1 MLNIHRLIYR
11 SPDIAWNTTT
21 THLLFIIHLG
31 FAPQSIRIQ
40 AAKVL
45 DDILMMVPRNLNSS
59 GGTQAEVQR
68 RVLTVLAQQVIPD
81 STLPFYQ
88 QTSTSVELRKMGLE
102 TLHQILQAA
111 GHTLVTGWEII
122 FQMLESVCRPT
133 SGNVSVSERGPT
145 QSLKSQSTD
154 SMSILSSPPSPVVRT
169 KPLPLGLGNP
179 TERSYSGL
187 VKIAF
192 QSLTL
197 VCDSIALLSP
207 EHLRLCISTL
217 GHFGHQ
223 ADTNIALTAAASLLW
238 SVSDAIQSKR
248 KNVDEEP
255 EYSEL
260 WMFLLL
266 EVLGLCT
273 DSRAEVRDGAIQTL
287 FRTMQLYGATLSLE
301 TWDQCIWKV
310 TFPLVDSLTAEI
322 RRFSESGN
330 GEERSWDE
338 SKTLALHSIGSIFTD
353 FLVAKIM
360 LLDSFSN
367 AWDVFVGHIE
377 EAVLLDNRNVSAPA
391 LRSLEKGVNAFTG
404 VEGLLRVRISESLE
418 RVWKGVDLIGT
429 AVTRRNTAQED
440 VENSPHQ
447 PFTQESL
454 MAYVDVIQCTRKT
467 SRSADGK
474 EWDLARLTRLVEILK
489 GSSCLFVPSTDYAA
503 YRTLPGVITYP
514 ESPDYRPDVDALSP
528 VQVSLYRIV
537 ALFVLNLLP
546 GRCDGHD
553 LWN

>member
-21 THLLFIIHLG
+21 SHLLLIIHLG
-31 FAPQSIRIQ
+31 FAPQAIRIQ
-40 AAKVL
+40 AGKVL
-45 DDILMMVPRNLNSS
+45 DEILLMVPRNLSNSPS
-59 GGTQAEVQR
+59 IQADVQR
-68 RVLTVLAQQVIPD
+68 RVLDVLAQQVIPD
-81 STLPFYQ
+81 SALPLHQ
-88 QTSTSVELRKMGLE
+88 QTSTSLELRKMGLE

-122 FQMLESVCRPT
+122 FQMLESVCRPAFST
-133 SGNVSVSERGPT
+133 SSILEHHPAQSVKF
-145 QSLKSQSTD
+145 QSAD
-154 SMSILSSPPSPVVRT
+154 SVSILSGPPSPAVRT

-179 TERSYSGL
+179 TEKSYSSL

-197 VCDSIALLSP
+197 VCDAVSSLSP
-207 EHLRLCISTL
+207 AHLRLCISTL

-301 TWDQCIWKV
+301 TWNQCIWKV
-310 TFPLVDSLTAEI
+310 TFPLLDALTAEI
-322 RRFSESGN
+322 RHLSEEPQGHDT
-330 GEERSWDE
+330 EHAWDE
-338 SKTLALHSIGSIFTD
+338 SKTLALHSVGAIFTD

-360 LLDSFSN
+360 LLDSFTK

-377 EAVLLDNRNVSAPA
+377 ETILLDDRNVSAPA
-391 LRSLEKGVNAFTG
+391 LRSLEKGISAFLSAEG
-404 VEGLLRVRISESLE
+404 VLRVRVAESLE
-418 RVWKGVDLIGT
+418 RVWSGIDMLGT
-429 AVTRRNTAQED
+429 AATRRYTSQED
-440 VENSPHQ
+440 ATNSPHQ

-454 MAYVDVIQCTRKT
+454 IAYVDVIQSTRKT
-467 SRSADGK
+467 SKGADGK
-474 EWDLARLTRLVEILK
+474 EWDLARLTRLMEILK
-489 GSSCLFVPSTDYAA
+489 GSL
-503 YRTLPGVITYP
+503 I
-514 ESPDYRPDVDALSP
+514 
-528 VQVSLYRIV
+528 LYSSYSDR
-537 ALFVLNLLP
+537 
-546 GRCDGHD
+546 
-553 LWN
+553 